1 MAELLADSKNVL
13 EATKFLSGAGHAS
26 HEPQGLLTGLPS
38 GQKVLSAG
46 AGAVAT
52 GDIYALKAA
61 IGFRFLP
68 NATFLASPA
77 FIDRLYRLV
86 PRASTTD
93 PTLVN
98 DDRTQVLGFPL
109 VEYSA
114 MATAITTGSD
124 VCIAGGI
131 AKTLTVVDRMGL
143 SIEIIPHVFG
153 QTRGYPLGARGIYA
167 WWRTSSGVYSSPA
180 TAAASV
186 YLETS

>member
-1 MAELLADSKNVL
+1 MLADSKNVL

-124 VCIAGGI
+124 VCIAGDI
-131 AKTLTVVDRMGL
+131 AKR
-143 SIEIIPHVFG
+143 
-153 QTRGYPLGARGIYA
+153 
-167 WWRTSSGVYSSPA
+167 
-180 TAAASV
+180 
-186 YLETS
+186 